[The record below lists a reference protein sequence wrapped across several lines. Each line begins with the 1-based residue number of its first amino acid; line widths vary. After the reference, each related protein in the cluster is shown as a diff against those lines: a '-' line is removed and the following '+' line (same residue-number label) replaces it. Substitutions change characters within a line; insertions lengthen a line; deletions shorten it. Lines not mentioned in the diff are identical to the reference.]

1 MTAYKV
7 EICGVNTAALPLLKT
22 EEKELLLKKIKN
34 GDTQARERFING
46 NLRLV
51 LSIVQRF
58 SQSSE
63 NIDDLFQIGCI
74 GLIKSIDNFDV
85 SQGVQFS
92 TYAVPMITGEI
103 KRYLRDNSAIRVS
116 RSLKDMAYKA
126 LYTKEQLLKSRQ
138 KEPTISEIASEIG
151 ASKEDIVI
159 ALEAVSPTVSLYEP
173 VFNEGG
179 DTLYVIDQIKDKA
192 DGEENWVTHL
202 ALDSAFAKLSWRE
215 QQIIRKRFYE
225 YKTQME
231 IAEEIGISQAQVSRL
246 EKCALKNMKKY
257 MKKSNVWNLKTHY
270 SLHWKLI
277 RKNKGNFIKW
287 WGIFCFKKSKNR

>member
-1 MTAYKV
+1 MDTLTLINRAHQGDKLARDKILI
-7 EICGVNTAALPLLKT
+7 ENTGL
-22 EEKELLLKKIKN
+22 IW
-34 GDTQARERFING
+34 
-46 NLRLV
+46 
-51 LSIVQRF
+51 SIVRRF
-58 SQSSE
+58 LNRGHE
-63 NIDDLFQIGCI
+63 GEDLFQIGCI
-74 GLIKSIDNFDV
+74 GMLKAIDRFDTEFDV
-85 SQGVQFS
+85 AFS

-202 ALDSAFAKLSWRE
+202 ALDSAFAKLSGRE

-246 EKCALKNMKKY
+246 EKCALKNMKKH
-257 MKKSNVWNLKTHY
+257 MS
-270 SLHWKLI
+270 
-277 RKNKGNFIKW
+277 
-287 WGIFCFKKSKNR
+287 

>member
-1 MTAYKV
+1 MYACDHT
-7 EICGVNTAALPLLKT
+7 
-22 EEKELLLKKIKN
+22 KELIIKAHN
-34 GDTQARERFING
+34 NDKSAREK
-46 NLRLV
+46 LV
-51 LSIVQRF
+51 IDNSGLVWSIVKRF
-58 SQSSE
+58 TGRGAE
-63 NIDDLFQIGCI
+63 MEDLYQIGCI
-74 GLIKSIDNFDV
+74 GLIKAIDNFNMDYDV
-85 SQGVQFS
+85 KFS

-202 ALDSAFAKLSWRE
+202 ALDSAFAKLSGRE

-246 EKCALKNMKKY
+246 EKCALKNMKKH
-257 MKKSNVWNLKTHY
+257 MS
-270 SLHWKLI
+270 
-277 RKNKGNFIKW
+277 
-287 WGIFCFKKSKNR
+287 

>member
-1 MTAYKV
+1 MPLERMCICIQATKAYNKLPMLHYKTIKGIV
-7 EICGVNTAALPLLKT
+7 DRDRRTEEEIGSLLK
-22 EEKELLLKKIKN
+22 EKIYVPLVSEIENLFLIPKVIELVAKKQNI
-34 GDTQARERFING
+34 
-46 NLRLV
+46 
-51 LSIVQRF
+51 
-58 SQSSE
+58 E
-63 NIDDLFQIGCI
+63 NVDDLFQIGCI
-74 GLIKSIDNFDV
+74 GLIKAIDNFDV

-202 ALDSAFAKLSWRE
+202 ALDSAFAKLSGRE
-215 QQIIRKRFYE
+215 QQIIRKRF
-225 YKTQME
+225 M
-231 IAEEIGISQAQVSRL
+231 
-246 EKCALKNMKKY
+246 N
-257 MKKSNVWNLKTHY
+257 
-270 SLHWKLI
+270 I
-277 RKNKGNFIKW
+277 RHRW
-287 WGIFCFKKSKNR
+287 R

>member
-1 MTAYKV
+1 MAGVKV
-7 EICGVNTAALPLLKT
+7 TICGVNTQELPLLSAK
-22 EEKELLLKKIKN
+22 EKKELLLKIKA
-34 GDTQARERFING
+34 GDQTARERFIKG

-51 LSIVQRF
+51 LSIVGRF
-58 SQSSE
+58 SNSNE
-63 NIDDLFQIGCI
+63 NVDDLFQIGCI

-159 ALEAVSPTVSLYEP
+159 A

-202 ALDSAFAKLSWRE
+202 ALDSAFAKLSGRE

-246 EKCALKNMKKY
+246 EKCALKNMKKH
-257 MKKSNVWNLKTHY
+257 MS
-270 SLHWKLI
+270 
-277 RKNKGNFIKW
+277 
-287 WGIFCFKKSKNR
+287 

>member
-1 MTAYKV
+1 MYACDHT
-7 EICGVNTAALPLLKT
+7 
-22 EEKELLLKKIKN
+22 KELIIKAHN
-34 GDTQARERFING
+34 NDKSAREK
-46 NLRLV
+46 LV
-51 LSIVQRF
+51 IDNSGLVWSIVKRF
-58 SQSSE
+58 TGRGAE
-63 NIDDLFQIGCI
+63 MEDLYQIGCI
-74 GLIKSIDNFDV
+74 GLIKAIDNFNMDYDV
-85 SQGVQFS
+85 KFS

-202 ALDSAFAKLSWRE
+202 ALDSAFAKLSGRE

-246 EKCALKNMKKY
+246 EKRALKVMKQY
-257 MKKSNVWNLKTHY
+257 L
-270 SLHWKLI
+270 
-277 RKNKGNFIKW
+277 
-287 WGIFCFKKSKNR
+287 

>member
-1 MTAYKV
+1 MYACDHT
-7 EICGVNTAALPLLKT
+7 
-22 EEKELLLKKIKN
+22 KELIIKAHN
-34 GDTQARERFING
+34 NDKSAREK
-46 NLRLV
+46 LV
-51 LSIVQRF
+51 IDNSGLVWSIVKRF
-58 SQSSE
+58 TGRGAE
-63 NIDDLFQIGCI
+63 MEDLYQIGCI
-74 GLIKSIDNFDV
+74 GLIKAIDNFNMDYDV
-85 SQGVQFS
+85 KFS

-138 KEPTISEIASEIG
+138 KEPTISGIASEIG

-202 ALDSAFAKLSWRE
+202 ALDSAFAKLSGRE

-246 EKCALKNMKKY
+246 EKCALKNMKKH
-257 MKKSNVWNLKTHY
+257 MS
-270 SLHWKLI
+270 
-277 RKNKGNFIKW
+277 
-287 WGIFCFKKSKNR
+287 